1 MKTGLRA
8 GYRIE
13 LEVTLIEKAI
23 GQFAEFR
30 VALLREAS
38 RCKCENE
45 CDATTHGFDF
55 SLSQR
60 LPVLIPLLIFAAT
73 YLVLAIGQLP
83 GFRVDRTGAAI
94 IGATLMLAS
103 GVLTVEQ
110 AYAAINYDTIM
121 LLFGMMIVVANLRLS
136 GFFTVVSAWVVEHAR
151 RPLVLLAG
159 VVAVA
164 GLFSAFFVNDTMCLV
179 LTPLVLEITRRLE
192 RRPVPYLLA
201 VAMGS
206 NIGSVAT
213 ITGNPQN
220 MMIGSF
226 SRISYRAFAAALAP
240 IAAVGLVLTIVVI
253 ALLYRDE
260 FRVEN
265 RLSAPHHAVRV
276 NRLLLWKSV
285 AVSAAM
291 LIFFFGGWPVPEVA
305 LLAGAL
311 LLVTRRI
318 KPEKV
323 YREIDW
329 SLLVLFIGLFIVIA
343 GMEKTT
349 AAADL
354 FAFASRYHLER
365 AAPMSIFAAV
375 LSNLVSNV
383 PAVLV
388 FKGFVSQLPD
398 PVRAWLTLAMA
409 STLAG
414 NLTVL
419 GSVANLIVIERSR
432 KEVRISFWEYARAGV
447 PLTIVTLAAG
457 ILLVGRMP

>member
-1 MKTGLRA
+1 
-8 GYRIE
+8 
-13 LEVTLIEKAI
+13 
-23 GQFAEFR
+23 
-30 VALLREAS
+30 
-38 RCKCENE
+38 
-45 CDATTHGFDF
+45 
-55 SLSQR
+55 
-60 LPVLIPLLIFAAT
+60 VLIPLLIFAAT
-73 YLVLAIGQLP
+73 YLVLAVGRLP

-94 IGATLMLAS
+94 IGATLMLAT
-103 GVLTVEQ
+103 GVLTVRQ
-110 AYAAINYDTIM
+110 AYDAINYDTII

-151 RPLVLLAG
+151 RPIVLLAG
-159 VVAVA
+159 IVAVA
-164 GLFSAFFVNDTMCLV
+164 GVFSAFFVNDTMCLV
-179 LTPLVLEITRRLE
+179 LTPLVLEITTRLR

-226 SRISYRAFAAALAP
+226 SHISYGAFAAALAP
-240 IAAVGLVLTIVVI
+240 VAAIGLAITVAVL
-253 ALLYRDE
+253 ALIYRDE

-265 RLSAPHHAVRV
+265 ELYAPHRPVRV
-276 NRLLLWKSV
+276 NRVLLWKSV

-291 LIFFFGGWPVPEVA
+291 LVFFFAGQPVPKVA
-305 LLAGAL
+305 LIAGAV

-343 GMEKTT
+343 GLERTP
-349 AAADL
+349 AAANL
-354 FAFASRYHLER
+354 FAYASRYHLER
-365 AAPMSIFAAV
+365 AAPMSIFAAL

-388 FKGFVSQLPD
+388 FKGFVVQLPD
-398 PVRAWLTLAMA
+398 PVRAWLTLAMS

-419 GSVANLIVIERSR
+419 GSVANLIVIERAR
-432 KEVRISFWEYARAGV
+432 RQVEISFWEYARAGV
-447 PLTIVTLAAG
+447 PLTLLT
-457 ILLVGRMP
+457 ILIGVWLM